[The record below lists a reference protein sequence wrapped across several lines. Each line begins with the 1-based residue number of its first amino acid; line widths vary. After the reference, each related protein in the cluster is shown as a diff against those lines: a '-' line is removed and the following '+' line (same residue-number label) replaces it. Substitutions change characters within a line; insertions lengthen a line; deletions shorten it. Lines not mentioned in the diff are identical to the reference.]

1 MRTWFFVSFIVALGS
16 VRLAAAAGN
25 DDRVDRLDE
34 KYRVWLE
41 EEVNYIIAD
50 VEREAFLS
58 LETETEFQAFIQAFW
73 RKRDENPTTLE
84 NETLLEH
91 YERLEYVNKFFGRA
105 TSRKGWMTD
114 RGRYHIIL
122 GPPAERQNYEG
133 FDSIYPSE
141 LWFYNDPKYKQ
152 YGLPPF
158 FYLLFFRRGGFGELE
173 LYNPVSDQP
182 SDLLTGY
189 QAKANFFAADIERAY
204 TEIYEN
210 VSPELAGATLSFR
223 TDEADTSQFT
233 APAFGTLA
241 LLDYIN
247 KAPTR
252 RVDTSYAENFDAER
266 GTVESG
272 YLFSY
277 VPSWGMV
284 NVLPGP
290 GEAHYV
296 HWVIEVDPQNIALV
310 KDEERGLYAT
320 LFILSTEVVPR
331 DDPGLV
337 LVDARKES
345 FMNFRERQIENALT
359 RPFSYRGMFPI
370 APGSYDVRILWRNR
384 ACATNDE
391 SSCRK
396 SYTVL
401 EATVDVPEPGATRP
415 RLSHT
420 VLGYGTERDEE
431 KPAYRAYRF
440 GTLEFLP
447 NARRVYAIGDRVT
460 VMTEALDAP
469 EGSHVRF
476 RIVSRDTT
484 DTTELLE
491 RQVSATGFRLEPL
504 VQELSLEGM
513 AGGRYGL
520 VVDLVDADGK
530 VLDSR
535 REPFEITPRTAVV
548 RPGVRGS
555 WTAVSPE
562 IPGLLQMA
570 LGQQY
575 LNLEQRERARELLQA
590 SVDANPRMPPA
601 REALAALLLEE
612 DEVDEALELIAPIR
626 QFMPDRYEM
635 LVLLGEARF
644 KQQNYAEAKEALAKA
659 ATARRLEPRLIRM
672 RALSHAELG
681 ELEQALALV
690 ERSLSANPDQSDLQA
705 LLTELQSRGQ

>member
-1 MRTWFFVSFIVALGS
+1 MRTWFFVGFIVALGS
-16 VRLAAAAGN
+16 VRLSVA
-25 DDRVDRLDE
+25 DDRVDRLGE

-58 LETETEFQAFIQAFW
+58 LETEAEFQAFIKAFW

-91 YERLEYVNKFFGRA
+91 YERLEYANEFLGRS

-114 RGRYHIIL
+114 RGRFHIIL
-122 GPPAERQNYEG
+122 GPPAERQNYTG

-141 LWFYNDPKYKQ
+141 LWFYNDPKFKK
-152 YGLPPF
+152 YGIPPF
-158 FYLLFFRRGGFGELE
+158 FYLLFFRRGGFGEFE
-173 LYNPVSDQP
+173 LYNPVSDTP
-182 SDLLTGY
+182 GDLLTGY
-189 QAKANFFAADIERAY
+189 RAKQNFFAADIEQAY
-204 TEIYEN
+204 TQIYEN
-210 VSPELAGATLSFR
+210 ISPELAHATLSFR
-223 TDEADTSQFT
+223 TDEGDTSQFT
-233 APAFGTLA
+233 TPAFGTLA
-241 LLDYIN
+241 LLDDIK

-252 RVDTSYAENFDAER
+252 LVDISYAVNFDAER
-266 GTVESG
+266 GTVESD
-272 YLFSY
+272 YLFTN

-296 HWVIEVDPQNIALV
+296 HWIIEVDPQNIALV

-320 LFILSTEVVPR
+320 VFLLSTEVVSR
-331 DDPGLV
+331 DNPELV
-337 LVDARKES
+337 LVNARKES
-345 FMNFRERQIENALT
+345 FMNFREREIEGALT
-359 RPFSYRGMFPI
+359 RPFSYQGMFPI
-370 APGSYDVRILWRNR
+370 APGSYDVRVVWRNR
-384 ACATNDE
+384 ACASNDE

-401 EATVDVPEPGATRP
+401 EAAVDVPEPGATQP
-415 RLSHT
+415 RLSHAI
-420 VLGYGTERDEE
+420 LGYGTERNEE
-431 KPAYRAYRF
+431 SAYRAYRF

-447 NARRVYAIGDRVT
+447 NARRVFAIGEMLT

-469 EGSHVRF
+469 EGSHFRF

-484 DTTELLE
+484 DTAELLE
-491 RQVSATGFRLEPL
+491 RQVPATGFRLAPL

-513 AGGRYGL
+513 GGGRYGL
-520 VVDLVDADGK
+520 VVDLLDADGK

-555 WTAVSPE
+555 WTEVSPE
-562 IPGLLQMA
+562 VPGVVQMA
-570 LGQQY
+570 LGKQY
-575 LNLEQRERARELLQA
+575 LNLEQRGRARELLQA
-590 SVDANPRMPPA
+590 SVDMNPRLPPA
-601 REALAALLLEE
+601 REALAALFLEE
-612 DEVDEALELIAPIR
+612 DEVNEALELIAPIR
-626 QFMPDRYEM
+626 QFMPDRFEM

-644 KQQNYAEAKEALAKA
+644 KQQNYAEAKVALATA

-672 RALSHAELG
+672 RAVSHAELG
-681 ELEQALALV
+681 ELEQAIALV
-690 ERSLSANPDQSDLQA
+690 ERSLSANPERSDLRE

>member
-1 MRTWFFVSFIVALGS
+1 MRTWFFVGFIVALGL
-16 VRLAAAAGN
+16 VRLGAA

-58 LETETEFQAFIQAFW
+58 LETEAEFQAFTQAFW
-73 RKRDENPTTLE
+73 RKRDDNPTTLE
-84 NETLLEH
+84 NEALLEH
-91 YERLEYVNKFFGRA
+91 YDRLEYVNKFFGRS
-105 TSRKGWMTD
+105 TSREGWMTD
-114 RGRYHIIL
+114 RGRYYIIL
-122 GPPAERQNYEG
+122 GDPSERQRYEG
-133 FDSIYPSE
+133 YDSIYPSE
-141 LWFYNDPKYKQ
+141 LWFYNDPKYKK

-173 LYNPVSDQP
+173 LYNPVSDDP

-189 QAKANFFAADIERAY
+189 QPKANFFATGREQAY
-204 TEIYEN
+204 NAIYEN
-210 VSPELAGATLSFR
+210 VSPELAHATLSFR

-233 APAFGTLA
+233 APSFGSLA
-241 LLDYIN
+241 LLDDIY

-252 RVDTSYAENFDAER
+252 LVDTSYAEYFDAER
-266 GTVESG
+266 GTVESD
-272 YLFSY
+272 YLFTY

-284 NVLPGP
+284 TVLPGP
-290 GEAHYV
+290 GKAHYV
-296 HWVIEVDPQNIALV
+296 HWIIEVDPQSIALV
-310 KDEERGLYAT
+310 KDEERGLYGT
-320 LFILSTEVVPR
+320 VFLLSTEVVPR
-331 DDPGLV
+331 DDPELV

-345 FMNFRERQIENALT
+345 FMNFPEGRMEDALT

-370 APGSYDVRILWRNR
+370 APGSYDVRVMWRNR
-384 ACATNDE
+384 ACATNDD

-401 EATVDVPEPGATRP
+401 EASVDVPEPSVTRP
-415 RLSHT
+415 RLST
-420 VLGYGTERDEE
+420 AVLGYGTERDSD

-440 GTLEFLP
+440 GTLEYLP
-447 NARRVYAIGDRVT
+447 NPRRVYAIGEMLT

-476 RIVSRDTT
+476 RVTSRDTT
-484 DTTELLE
+484 DATALLE
-491 RQVSATGFRLEPL
+491 RQVAATGFRLAPI

-513 AGGRYGL
+513 DSGRYGV
-520 VVDLVDADGK
+520 VVDLLDADGM

-535 REPFEITPRTAVV
+535 REAFEITPRTAVV

-555 WTAVSPE
+555 WTEISPE
-562 IPGLLQMA
+562 IPGMVQLA
-570 LGQQY
+570 LGHQY
-575 LNLEQRERARELLQA
+575 LNLGQRDRALELLHA
-590 SVDANPRMPPA
+590 SVAANPRMPPA

-612 DEVDEALELIAPIR
+612 DEVDEALELIAPMR

-635 LVLLGEARF
+635 LVLLGEAHF
-644 KQQNYAEAKEALAKA
+644 KQRKYAEAKEAFAQA
-659 ATARRLEPRLIRM
+659 ATTRRLEPRLIRM

-681 ELEQALALV
+681 ELDQAIALV
-690 ERSLSANPDQSDLQA
+690 ERSLAANPNQSDLQE
-705 LLTELQSRGQ
+705 LLRELQSR